1 MKNPLRKIHQT
12 VLTGLI
18 TAAAIATSIPAMA
31 VDVPI
36 ADDAH
41 VYQLSPANNFGVTGT
56 LQVLGSATQA
66 RWSYMKFNVASF
78 VPAGTTPDDIAK
90 VTLRLFP
97 STITAAGQIGIHNV
111 TGAWVEGKK
120 NNTAGAAGDLTWA
133 SKPGEEAIADAT
145 FTLATTDADE
155 FIAFDITDLVKEWLA
170 TPPVTANYG
179 IVLKPTTG
187 STVNVSF
194 DAKESTANSH
204 QPTLDITFSKK
215 IDLSSYNQPGSF
227 TALSATTVSATNV
240 IATNVSGD
248 GAGLT
253 NLAAGNI
260 TGLIGSSQLNPS
272 LTLNGVTSFT
282 DAIVLGNH
290 FAVRALPN
298 NTGYANLFI
307 GDQAGTR
314 NLGNSYNT
322 AIGYGA
328 LFGNFYGY
336 ENTAVGA
343 YALYSAL
350 YVGGPATGGGH
361 GNTAVGAHALQTNS
375 GEENTAVG
383 KNALFSNRTGYQ
395 NTATGFAALWGNTT
409 GGNNTAF
416 GALALSSNSSGHR
429 NNAFGHFALYNSGGG
444 IDNCAFG
451 ESALFS
457 SSSSFSTAMGNFTLY
472 SNTTGEANDAFGG
485 YALYANTIG
494 HGNVALGWY
503 SLNSNT
509 VGYRNCAHG
518 QAALRNNTTG
528 SYNLGLGYEA
538 GSNLTTGSNNISIV
552 NPGVAGES
560 NAIRIGTQGTHTLTA
575 IAGISGATSSGG
587 VAVYINSNG
596 VLGTLTS
603 SARFKQNIADME
615 AESSGL
621 LKLRPVTFEY
631 KPEYDSKGI
640 PQFGLIAEEVDKID
654 SRLVVRDD
662 KGEIYTVRYEQVNA
676 MLLNEFLKDHRRLSA
691 LSEEN
696 AALKKQFATFGEEV
710 AAMKARDEA
719 REVRLAK
726 LEATSP
732 AAPVTTS
739 TAAIEAK

>member
-56 LQVLGSATQA
+56 LQVSGSATQA
-66 RWSYMKFNVASF
+66 RWAYMKFNVASF

-145 FTLATTDADE
+145 FTLATAEADD

-170 TPPVTANYG
+170 TPPITPITPNFG

-187 STVNVSF
+187 SAVNVSF

-215 IDLSSYNQPGSF
+215 LDLSSYNQPGSF
-227 TALSATTVSATNV
+227 SALSATTLSATNV
-240 IATNVSGD
+240 IAANVSGN

-260 TGLIGSSQLNPS
+260 TGWIGSGQLAS
-272 LTLNGVTSFT
+272 GLTLGGTTSFT
-282 DAIVLGNH
+282 GGLNVGNTFSVEPRPSTTGNGNMFLGTN
-290 FAVRALPN
+290 AGAA
-298 NTGYANLFI
+298 NTSGSFNIFI
-307 GDQAGTR
+307 GSDAGGANTT
-314 NLGNSYNT
+314 GNCNTAVGFNSLQVNHASSNTAVGFYALDSNDTGQINT
-322 AIGYGA
+322 AIGSQA
-328 LFGNFYGY
+328 LSGNQTGGWNTAIGGHALRSGSSGGD
-336 ENTAVGA
+336 NTAVGA
-343 YALYSAL
+343 TAPEYNEIGSANTAIG
-350 YVGGPATGGGH
+350 VGSLKYNTSGGGNTAC
-361 GNTAVGAHALQTNS
+361 GNGALNVNAAGQLNTANGSGALGRNISGAFNTAVGAGSLS
-375 GEENTAVG
+375 
-383 KNALFSNRTGYQ
+383 Y
-395 NTATGFAALWGNTT
+395 NTT
-409 GGNNTAF
+409 GNYNIAVGRNV
-416 GALALSSNSSGHR
+416 GH
-429 NNAFGHFALYNSGGG
+429 
-444 IDNCAFG
+444 
-451 ESALFS
+451 
-457 SSSSFSTAMGNFTLY
+457 
-472 SNTTGEANDAFGG
+472 
-485 YALYANTIG
+485 
-494 HGNVALGWY
+494 
-503 SLNSNT
+503 
-509 VGYRNCAHG
+509 
-518 QAALRNNTTG
+518 
-528 SYNLGLGYEA
+528 
-538 GSNLTTGSNNISIV
+538 NLTTGSNNIAIGSTV
-552 NPGVAGES
+552 GVTAES
-560 NAIRIGTQGTHTLTA
+560 NTIRIGAQGTHTLTA

-587 VAVYINSNG
+587 VAVYIDSNG

-603 SARFKQNIADME
+603 SGRFKQNIADMG
-615 AESSGL
+615 ADSSAL

-640 PQFGLIAEEVDKID
+640 PQFGLIAEEVGKID

-696 AALKKQFATFGEEV
+696 AALKKQLATFGEEV